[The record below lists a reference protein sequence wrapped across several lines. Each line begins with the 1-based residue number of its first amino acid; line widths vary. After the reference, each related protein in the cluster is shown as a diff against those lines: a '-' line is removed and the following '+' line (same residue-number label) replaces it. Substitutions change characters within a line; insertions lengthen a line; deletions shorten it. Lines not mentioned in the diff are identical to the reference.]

1 MLAYSYD
8 PISGE
13 YKGEVEA
20 GLDPLETKLKGENVY
35 ALPAHSLLV
44 LSLSPKEGYAICYS
58 ESVNDWIYVEDHR
71 GKTIYSKIDLS
82 ERKVAELGAIPEGYT
97 LLIPADNQEWD
108 DENQEWKD
116 IVIPYETK
124 KTLKHREIDALKKAK
139 ELAGVPYIFP
149 GGISGIIQTRDVDD
163 FRNINATATNGLI
176 KKGTTAKLPFRDQE
190 NRNYE
195 LTPEEGIALGEA
207 VAAYIGA
214 IAVVS
219 WAHKD
224 ALTKENID
232 NYDISIGWPG

>member
-1 MLAYSYD
+1 MN
-8 PISGE
+8 GKWE
-13 YKGEVEA
+13 
-20 GLDPLETKLKGENVY
+20 
-35 ALPAHSLLV
+35 
-44 LSLSPKEGYAICYS
+44 
-58 ESVNDWIYVEDHR
+58 YVEDHR
-71 GKTIYSKIDLS
+71 SKTVFSQADAS
-82 ERKVAELGAIPEGYT
+82 EKKVVELGAIPEGYT

-124 KTLKHREIDALKKAK
+124 ETLKHREIDALKKAK

-149 GGISGIIQTRDVDD
+149 GGISGTIQTRDADD

-176 KKGTTAKLPFRDQE
+176 KKGTDAKLPFRDQE

-207 VAAYIGA
+207 VAAYIGE
-214 IAVVS
+214 IAVAS

-224 ALTKENID
+224 ALTEENID
-232 NYDISIGWPG
+232 TYDITTGWPG